1 MSLFDGL
8 RVLDLSSGQ
17 AGGVASMVLADFGA
31 DVIKVERPGGDPA
44 RAEAAA
50 PMWLRGKRSLVL
62 DLREASARE
71 RLAALAADADVVL
84 ASYRPGVAE
93 RLGADH
99 ATLAATN
106 PALVY
111 CSITGFGPTGPY
123 AGYRGYEAVVA
134 AKSGRMLMFE
144 GQVDRDGPA
153 YAYVPVATHVAAQSA
168 LAGIVAALIARE
180 RDGRGQLV
188 ETSLLRGMVP
198 FEMAGLLYWQL
209 HRRDP
214 EAYPALT
221 GRAFGG
227 PPRVGF
233 DPYPARDGTWLQF
246 ACIVGH
252 LFDSLIRVL
261 GLAEQ
266 RERLGLQGAPADLD
280 PGRLER
286 LRELVAER
294 LRERDADEWMRLFIE
309 DGNVAADP
317 WLTTQQALDHP
328 QIVHNGEVLRLR
340 SPHLGETRQLGPLAA
355 LPATPAAPAD
365 RHPLAGEDPDAAWRP
380 RPPGGRPP
388 PPEAAPDGSP
398 PLAGVTVLEFA
409 SVVAVPFAT
418 TILADL
424 GARVIKV
431 EPLEGDS
438 FRAGGSPGAGTSRG
452 LGGLKTTVGKESIC
466 VDLKSPEGQRIV
478 AGLVE
483 RADAVVHN
491 FRPGAPERLGIGYE
505 QLAARHP
512 RLVYVSAMGYGTD
525 GPHAHRPTAH
535 PGPGALLGGAY
546 AQAGGQLPA
555 VEDIK
560 QLRVANARLMQA
572 NEFNPDLNAGVVVAS
587 ATLLA
592 LYAQRT
598 RGVGQHVRVT
608 MLGANAYANADD
620 FLSYEGKPPRA
631 LPDAELYGLSA
642 LHRLHRA
649 GGTRERGGGW
659 VFLACPSEGEWSAL
673 ASAPGFEALAGD
685 PRFAGP
691 EGRRAHDA
699 ELAEAL
705 AAVFATRT
713 ADEWEQLLTARDVAC
728 VRADGGEPG
737 LFWESDPHVREAG
750 LTPEAS
756 HPRWGSYRR
765 YAPLLH
771 LSRTAERPRGG
782 VLGGQHGRALL
793 DELGWAGPAIE
804 DVLARGLVAE
814 LDR

>member
-17 AGGVASMVLADFGA
+17 AGGIATMVLADFGA

-44 RAEAAA
+44 RAQAAA

-62 DLREASARE
+62 ALHEEESRE
-71 RLAALAADADVVL
+71 RLGELAADADIVV

-93 RLGADH
+93 RLGADY
-99 ATLAATN
+99 ATLGAAN

-123 AGYRGYEAVVA
+123 AGYRGYESVVA
-134 AKSGRMLMFE
+134 AKSGRMLLFA

-153 YAYVPVATHVAAQSA
+153 YASVPVGTHVAAQAA
-168 LAGIVAALIARE
+168 LSGIVAALIARE

-198 FEMAGLLYWQL
+198 FDMAGLLYWQL

-214 EAYPALT
+214 EAYPALPEQ
-221 GRAFGG
+221 AFGG

-246 ACIVGH
+246 ACIVEH

-261 GLAEQ
+261 GLTEE
-266 RERLGLQGAPADLD
+266 RERLGLLGAPADLD
-280 PGRLER
+280 PERLER
-286 LRELVAER
+286 LRELVANR
-294 LRERDADEWMRLFIE
+294 MRERDADEWMQLFIE

-317 WLTTQQALDHP
+317 WLTTEQALDHP
-328 QIVHNGEVLRLR
+328 QIVHNGEVLRLP
-340 SPHLGETRQLGPLAA
+340 SPHLGEMRQLGPLAS
-355 LPATPAAPAD
+355 LPATPAAPASW
-365 RHPLAGEDPDAAWRP
+365 HPLVCEHPDAAWRP
-380 RPPGGRPP
+380 RPARERAAAAS
-388 PPEAAPDGSP
+388 EAVDAP
-398 PLAGVTVLEFA
+398 PLDGVTVIEFA

-438 FRAGGSPGAGTSRG
+438 FRFGGSPGAGSSRG

-466 VDLKSPEGQRIV
+466 VDLKSPEGQAIV
-478 AGLVE
+478 TGLLE
-483 RADAVVHN
+483 RADAIVQN
-491 FRPGAPERLGIGYE
+491 FRPGVPERLGIGYE
-505 QLAARHP
+505 QLAERHP

-535 PGPGALLGGAY
+535 PGPGALLGGAH
-546 AQAGGQLPA
+546 AQAGGRLPA
-555 VEDIK
+555 VEGME
-560 QLRVANARLMQA
+560 QLRLANARLMQA
-572 NEFNPDLNAGVVVAS
+572 NEFSPDLNAGVVVAS
-587 ATLLA
+587 ATLMA

-620 FLSYEGKPPRA
+620 FLSYDGKPPRA
-631 LPDAELYGLSA
+631 LPDAELHGLSA
-642 LHRLHRA
+642 LHRLYRA
-649 GGTRERGGGW
+649 SGTREQGGGW
-659 VFLACPSEGEWSAL
+659 VFLSCPTEGEWGAL
-673 ASAPGFEALAGD
+673 VGAPGFEALAAD
-685 PRFAGP
+685 ARFASV
-691 EGRRAHDA
+691 EERYAHDR
-699 ELAEAL
+699 ELSEAL
-705 AAVFATRT
+705 AAIFAARP
-713 ADEWEQLLTARDVAC
+713 ADEWEQLLTALDVAC

-737 LFWESDPHVREAG
+737 RFWESDRHVEETG

-765 YAPLLH
+765 YPPLLH
-771 LSRTAERPRGG
+771 LSRTGERPRGG
-782 VLGGQHGRALL
+782 VLGGQHGRELL
-793 DELGWAGPAIE
+793 TELGWAAPAI
-804 DVLARGLVAE
+804 DDLLARRVIAE
-814 LDR
+814 LEL